1 MLRAVGQAE
10 LEKVL
15 DSPKK
20 RKKGDRAPVYV
31 GGSRTD
37 VWRKEKK
44 EQERAQSMQGMP
56 KLMSYFKPVCDHG

>member
-1 MLRAVGQAE
+1 MV
-10 LEKVL
+10 

-37 VWRKEKK
+37 SWRKEKK
-44 EQERAQSMQGMP
+44 EQERAQSMHGMP
-56 KLMSYFKPVCDHG
+56 KLMSYFKPVRNCV